1 MGIAVVR
8 RNPGFLEQLAMT
20 VLPGLMGSM
29 IEQGQE
35 RSRNASVLDA
45 FAAMYPN
52 TQPKDAPTPDVKFDS
67 QYAGVNPD
75 SVAQEEPMIYKAL
88 GNLFAQQ
95 GNPSA
100 QPGWNNVQQ
109 EVTRQ
114 NASDKMGALLQDPAF
129 RKGVTNAGPGL
140 LEKAL
145 AMYQGQDQ
153 AHSQGLR
160 DEYSRGLIDSM
171 DVMDR
176 QNRTQTIMNLI
187 QTNPEIGKTW
197 VDALEKG
204 APDLAYGNINLENRN
219 QTQVFDPVSGNV
231 KVALESLYGLNPTDI
246 EEARSREIVAGIDAN
261 SRLGVANI
269 NANASRDV
277 ARLKAAGSPQNSSP
291 ANLPT
296 TVVPFVK
303 KVVEGLGTPL
313 PTPERVAQSFGET
326 PLGRELSESNPA
338 EYDTQVASMFQ
349 TQIEDRKQR
358 LVAQRAFLSDYSQHP
373 DVGILLGQIDKQ
385 ISTLD
390 EMLKNSA
397 KPNADANMGGSSWLK
412 QAITQAVSE
421 KQEEEQKKKW

>member
-8 RNPGFLEQLAMT
+8 RNPGFLEQLAMA

-35 RSRNASVLDA
+35 RSRNASALDA

-52 TQPKDAPTPDVKFDS
+52 SQPKDEPTPDVKFDS

-95 GNPSA
+95 GTPSA

-140 LEKAL
+140 IERAL

-160 DEYSRGLIDSM
+160 DEYSRGLIGNM

-176 QNRTQTIMNLI
+176 QNRTQTLMNLI
-187 QTNPEIGKTW
+187 QTNPEIGKTL

-204 APDLAYGNINLENRN
+204 SPNFVNENIDLENRN
-219 QTQVFDPVSGNV
+219 QTQVIDPVSGKV
-231 KVALESLYGLNPTDI
+231 SVALESFYGKNPTKM
-246 EEARSREIVAGIDAN
+246 EEARSRENVAGINAN
-261 SRLGVANI
+261 SRIGVANI
-269 NANASRDV
+269 NADSRRDV
-277 ARLKAAGSPQNSSP
+277 AQIKDAISPQGPQPDKLP
-291 ANLPT
+291 A
-296 TVVPFVK
+296 TVVPFIK
-303 KVVEGLGTPL
+303 KVIEGLGTPITTL
-313 PTPERVAQSFGET
+313 ERVAQSFGET
-326 PLGRELSESNPA
+326 PLGRELSYSNPA

-349 TQIEDRKQR
+349 TQLEDRKQQ

-373 DVGILLGQIDKQ
+373 DVKILLGQIDKQ

-390 EMLKNSA
+390 EMLKNSTKEVPKA
-397 KPNADANMGGSSWLK
+397 ASDAQLTPEQEAAA
-412 QAITQAVSE
+412 QAFT
-421 KQEEEQKKKW
+421 KKWRF